1 VAHAV
6 PTTDACGFSGCLTS
20 AHTVLFTEL
29 VYTGSVNSSS
39 GLPKNNYI
47 LPQLTDYFPSGNP
60 LRSCTTASLVV
71 YTPNA
76 QPALVK
82 RQEQDQLVF
91 NPFPG
96 APALT
101 STISYTVEANRVDN
115 SPPALS
121 STSDSSG
128 ESSAKVTGVPTTSS
142 IIASTSPPS
151 AQQGAQT
158 GSSASSSPS
167 SSATAIIPSTTAS
180 AQGSTPGSD
189 QTGTGSSDYLP
200 SGDTQAST
208 TEVASSITAL
218 TQESASG
225 GESSLGTTTL
235 AGTVAGTAGNSS
247 SPQPS
252 TWNFVCSSEG
262 CRLASSSETT
272 ASNSSASSTSAGGV
286 SQTTSQGSS
295 VRVDVSY
302 GIVSIVLAAILLAM
316 A

>member
-20 AHTVLFTEL
+20 SHTVLFTEL

-39 GLPKNNYI
+39 GLPVNNYI

-82 RQEQDQLVF
+82 RQGQEPLVF

-101 STISYTVEANRVDN
+101 STLSYTVEANRVDN

-158 GSSASSSPS
+158 GSSASGSPS
-167 SSATAIIPSTTAS
+167 SSDTAIIFSTTAS
-180 AQGSTPGSD
+180 AQGSTRGSG
-189 QTGTGSSDYLP
+189 QAGTGSPDSP
-200 SGDTQAST
+200 SSGTVQAST
-208 TEVASSITAL
+208 TEIASSNTAS
-218 TQESASG
+218 TQGSTPGSGSA
-225 GESSLGTTTL
+225 LGTTTF
-235 AGTVAGTAGNSS
+235 AGVAGTAGNSS

-272 ASNSSASSTSAGGV
+272 ASNSSASSTSAGGA
-286 SQTTSQGSS
+286 SQTTSPGNS
-295 VRVDVSY
+295 VRASVLH
-302 GIVSIVLAAILLAM
+302 GWSIVLVAVLLAIV
-316 A
+316 